1 MIMRCEQLPRNY
13 SALQGSV
20 LVLLCLLSLP
30 ISADAQQVQF
40 MASVDRTEI
49 PMGQQFQVTFTL
61 SGGSL
66 KQYSDFRAPDM
77 NRDFLTLMGP
87 STSQSMQVV
96 NSRVSTSIAWTF
108 VLQARNTGTFTLPPA
123 SINYD
128 GAVMKTNAI
137 KITVTRAAPQTQQQ
151 QQQGR
156 QQGGDAH
163 VELGDNLFIRAIANK
178 TNVWLGE
185 PITVT
190 YKLYSRVA
198 FQLDNPIKLP
208 RMIGFWSED
217 IEAPTQ
223 LQPRVEVYNGKQYE
237 TYMMRKVLYFPTQ
250 AGKLTIEPFEI
261 GTTVRA
267 RKRRKT
273 GDDFF
278 DRFFSDP
285 YFDSYESVK
294 KTLLTEKVNVTVKPL
309 PDEGKPKNFTGVV
322 GSYSMSATLDRA
334 QLKTNE
340 TATLK
345 VSLKGKGNIRLLDA
359 PAPAFPSGIDH
370 YDPTITEDVKLSE
383 GSMTGSKSFEYL
395 LVPRFAGKSVIPP
408 VEFSYFDLEK
418 KRYVTLTSE
427 QFALTIEEGESRRQ
441 AGSVEQKM
449 IDYLALD
456 VRAPKNLPVDLARP
470 ARQGMGAAALAGMF
484 LLPLLALVGALA
496 WKRRYDR
503 IHGDTIGLKR
513 RRATRV
519 AEKRLG
525 RSKQFLDKGRIDE
538 YYLEIARALW
548 GYVQDALGMPTS
560 MTAYATVAE
569 HLAARGVPAD
579 ASERMLQALHA
590 VDYARFSPSRAEL
603 AEMRELYTGSKNAI
617 IEAEQHM
624 KGRKQ

>member
-1 MIMRCEQLPRNY
+1 M
-13 SALQGSV
+13 ALLAGV
-20 LVLLCLLSLP
+20 VALLCILWLP
-30 ISADAQQVQF
+30 GTADAQQAQF

-66 KQYSDFRAPDM
+66 KRYSDFRAPDM
-77 NRDFLTLMGP
+77 NRDFLTLAGP

-96 NSRVSTSIAWTF
+96 NGRVSTSIAWTF
-108 VLQARNTGTFTLPPA
+108 VLQARNTGSFTLPPA

-128 GAVMKTNAI
+128 GAVMKTNTV
-137 KITVTRAAPQTQQQ
+137 KITVTRAAPQAQ

-156 QQGGDAH
+156 QQGGDAQ

-223 LQPRVEVYNGKQYE
+223 LQPSVEVYKGKQYE

-250 AGKLTIEPFEI
+250 SGKLTIEPFEI

-273 GDDFF
+273 GDDYF

-309 PDEGKPKNFTGVV
+309 PEEGKPKNFTGVV
-322 GSYSMSATLDRA
+322 GSFTMEASLDRA

-345 VSLKGKGNIRLLDA
+345 LLLRGKGNIRLLDA
-359 PAPAFPSGIDH
+359 PALEFPSGIDH

-383 GSMTGSKSFEYL
+383 GSMTGSKAFEYL
-395 LVPRFAGKSVIPP
+395 LVPRFPGKSVIPP
-408 VEFSYFDLEK
+408 VEFSYFDLDK
-418 KRYVTLTSE
+418 KRYATLRSE

-441 AGSVEQKM
+441 AGTVEQKM

-456 VRAPKNLPVDLARP
+456 VRAPKNLPETLSRP
-470 ARQGMGAAALAGMF
+470 ERQGTGAAGIAGLF
-484 LLPLLALVGALA
+484 VLPLLALVGALA

-503 IHGDTIGLKR
+503 IHGDTVGLKR

-519 AEKRLG
+519 AEKHLG
-525 RSKQFLDKGRIDE
+525 RSKQYLDKGSIDE

-548 GYVQDALGMPTS
+548 GYVQDTLGLPTS
-560 MTAYATVAE
+560 ITNSATVAE
-569 HLAARGVPAD
+569 QLSERGVPDDVA
-579 ASERMLQALHA
+579 ARMLQALHA

-617 IEAEQHM
+617 IETEQHL
-624 KGRKQ
+624 KGRKT

>member
-1 MIMRCEQLPRNY
+1 MNSVRRHAPMISLLPGG
-13 SALQGSV
+13 ALA
-20 LVLLCLLSLP
+20 LLCLLCLAIP
-30 ISADAQQVQF
+30 AAAQQAQF
-40 MASVDRTEI
+40 MASVDRTEV

-66 KQYSDFRAPDM
+66 KRYSDFRAPDM
-77 NRDFLTLMGP
+77 NRDFLTLAGP
-87 STSQSMQVV
+87 STSQSMQVI
-96 NSRVSTSIAWTF
+96 NGRVSTSIAWTF

-128 GAVMKTNAI
+128 GAVMKTNTI

-156 QQGGDAH
+156 QQGGNAQ

-178 TNVWLGE
+178 TNVWMGE

-237 TYMMRKVLYFPTQ
+237 TYMLRKVLYFPTQ
-250 AGKLTIEPFEI
+250 SGNLTIEPFEI

-267 RKRRKT
+267 RKRRST

-294 KTLLTEKVNVTVKPL
+294 KTLLTEKVKVTVKPL
-309 PDEGKPKNFTGVV
+309 PEEGKPKNFTGVV
-322 GSYSMSATLDRA
+322 GSYSMDASLDRT

-340 TATLK
+340 TATLTLL
-345 VSLKGKGNIRLLDA
+345 LKGKGNLRLLDA
-359 PAPAFPSGIDH
+359 PVLEFPSGIDH

-383 GSMTGSKSFEYL
+383 GSMTGSKTFEYL
-395 LVPRFAGKSVIPP
+395 LVPRFPGKSTIPP
-408 VEFSYFDLEK
+408 VEFSYFDLDK
-418 KRYVTLTSE
+418 KRYATLRSDA
-427 QFALTIEEGESRRQ
+427 FSLTIEEGESRRQ
-441 AGSVEQKM
+441 AGTVEQKM

-456 VRAPKNLPVDLARP
+456 VRAPKALPPDGIRP
-470 ARQGMGAAALAGMF
+470 GRQGIGVIGLAG
-484 LLPLLALVGALA
+484 LYILPLLAFVGALA

-503 IHGDTIGLKR
+503 IHGDTAGLKR

-519 AEKRLG
+519 AEKHLG
-525 RSKQFLDKGRIDE
+525 RSKQYLDKGNIDE

-548 GYVQDALGMPTS
+548 GYVQDTLGLPTS
-560 MTAYATVAE
+560 MTASATVAE
-569 HLAARGVPAD
+569 QLAARDVPD
-579 ASERMLQALHA
+579 EVVQRMLRALHA
-590 VDYARFSPSRAEL
+590 VDYARFSPSRAEM
-603 AEMRELYTGSKNAI
+603 AEMRDLYTGSKNAI
-617 IEAEQHM
+617 IETEQNL
-624 KGRKQ
+624 KGRKS